1 VASRKVSSVVNMGS
15 YMLDVMTTGVR
26 LLLSVALDEQA
37 CYVLRLIGNGVRIE
51 YFISGQCGSQS
62 NPAKALGC
70 IATGHTG

>member
-1 VASRKVSSVVNMGS
+1 MASRKVSSVVDMGS
-15 YMLDVMTTGVR
+15 YILDVMTTGVR
-26 LLLSVALDEQA
+26 LLLSLDEQA

>member
-1 VASRKVSSVVNMGS
+1 VASRKVSSVVLDMGS
-15 YMLDVMTTGVR
+15 YILDVMTTGVR
-26 LLLSVALDEQA
+26 LLLSLDEQA

>member
-1 VASRKVSSVVNMGS
+1 MASRKVSSVVLDMGS
-15 YMLDVMTTGVR
+15 YILDVMTTGVR
-26 LLLSVALDEQA
+26 LLLSLDEQA